1 MKISLTEIRQAVARG
16 WTYPANSKKVMDT
29 ELAESISKEIQ
40 KLLESK
46 KQEVITD
53 ENGNPPG

>member
-1 MKISLTEIRQAVARG
+1 
-16 WTYPANSKKVMDT
+16 MDT